1 MTREDALGLL
11 NDPSAHVR
19 LKAARHL
26 RTECQAEDLPA
37 LRARRGQE
45 TVSFVREAL
54 DAAIASAGKHA
65 QPAAS
70 SGETFEI
77 PDDLRRELRAEAV
90 RWIAGLLL
98 HELSSPIGLVE
109 LAAAQEVPEYAGSQT
124 KARIDNAKRVFE
136 AIELLKN
143 AATGAR
149 REAFDLGK
157 LIEEVIF
164 DERQDRPVEVTV
176 HGPKPMMTNADPKL
190 LRLAIANG
198 LRNAFDA
205 TEVLELAARK
215 PIVVTWGATDIN
227 HWISVIDI
235 GVGLAHSPERAF
247 EIGRTTKRRHSG
259 FGLAI
264 ARQAM
269 ETLGGGASI
278 QPATGGG
285 AQYELK
291 WDS

>member
-1 MTREDALGLL
+1 LDVAIDSTR
-11 NDPSAHVR
+11 
-19 LKAARHL
+19 K
-26 RTECQAEDLPA
+26 QA
-37 LRARRGQE
+37 
-45 TVSFVREAL
+45 
-54 DAAIASAGKHA
+54 
-65 QPAAS
+65 PAAGTT
-70 SGETFEI
+70 GETFDI
-77 PDDLRRELRAEAV
+77 PDDLRRDIRAEAV
-90 RWIAGLLL
+90 RWISGLLL

-109 LAAAQEVPEYAGSQT
+109 LAAAQELPDYATSQT
-124 KARIDNAKRVFE
+124 KASIDSAKRVFE

-149 REAFDLGK
+149 RDTFDLGK
-157 LIEEVIF
+157 LVDEVVF
-164 DERQDRPVEVTV
+164 EVRQERHVEITV

-205 TEVLELAARK
+205 TEALDPGARK
-215 PIVVTWGATDIN
+215 PVVVTWGVTDIN
-227 HWISVIDI
+227 HWISVIDGGI
-235 GVGLAHSPERAF
+235 GLAHSPERAF
-247 EIGRTTKRRHSG
+247 EIGRTTKRGHSG

-269 ETLGGGASI
+269 ETLGGSASI
-278 QPATGGG
+278 EPATGGG

>member
-1 MTREDALGLL
+1 MTREEALFLL
-11 NDPSAHVR
+11 NDQSAHAR
-19 LKAARHL
+19 LKAARYL
-26 RTECQAEDLPA
+26 RMQGRAADLPA
-37 LRARRGQE
+37 LRSRRGQE

-54 DAAIASAGKHA
+54 DAAIASASKQA
-65 QPAAS
+65 QPAGS

-77 PDDLRRELRAEAV
+77 PDDLRREIRAEAV

-109 LAAAQEVPEYAGSQT
+109 LAAAQEVPDYAGSQT
-124 KARIDNAKRVFE
+124 KARIDSAKRVFE

-157 LIEEVIF
+157 LIEEVVF
-164 DERQDRPVEVTV
+164 EERQDRPVEVTV

-205 TEVLELAARK
+205 TEVLEPAARK
-215 PIVVTWGATDIN
+215 PIVVTWGVTDIN
-227 HWISVIDI
+227 HWISVIDV

-285 AQYELK
+285 AQYELR